1 MVYYPLAIRRAFMVI
16 DFVKYVEMKK
26 AEELA
31 IQAAYD
37 AEMARRAHLE
47 LFLTDM
53 LAELMAA

>member
-1 MVYYPLAIRRAFMVI
+1 MVI
-16 DFVKYVEMKK
+16 DFVKYVEMKR
-26 AEELA
+26 AEEAA
-31 IQAAYD
+31 IQAAYE

>member
-1 MVYYPLAIRRAFMVI
+1 MVI

-26 AEELA
+26 AKELA